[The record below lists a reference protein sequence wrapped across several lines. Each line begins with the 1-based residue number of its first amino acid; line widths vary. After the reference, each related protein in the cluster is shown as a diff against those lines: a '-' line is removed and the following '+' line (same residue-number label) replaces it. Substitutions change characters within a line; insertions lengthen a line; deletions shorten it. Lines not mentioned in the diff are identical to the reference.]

1 MEVLTAVDGM
11 NTLKKEIADVYRN
24 RGMVIGP
31 YLLYDVTGWRIDD
44 TQTRPF
50 VFTVVDEET
59 VAKQVTGSA
68 TNLGVIAVAVYRE
81 YKVQRLNNLR
91 GAQVKGFDFESF
103 STRGPGVG
111 SGMGDRV
118 IRDEVGST
126 RFDRATPQPTDVIQ
140 IYAMPTW
147 WMKKEGLLGSDRRNN
162 RPDGFPGSSTGYENI
177 KKI

>member
-1 MEVLTAVDGM
+1 
-11 NTLKKEIADVYRN
+11 
-24 RGMVIGP
+24 MVIGP

-91 GAQVKGFDFESF
+91 GAQAKGFDFESF

-126 RFDRATPQPTDVIQ
+126 RFDQCNSTTNRCNSAC
-140 IYAMPTW
+140 YAHLVDE
-147 WMKKEGLLGSDRRNN
+147 KEGLLGSDRRNN
-162 RPDGFPGSSTGYENI
+162 RPDGFPGSSTGYEI
-177 KKI
+177 SKRFK